1 MRALV
6 LLFALAAPLA
16 FAAEES
22 VRLDAAP
29 IDPRD
34 IASLQA
40 GAKTFVNYCL
50 NCHAA
55 GMMRYHK
62 LLEIG
67 LTEQQI
73 KDNLLFTA
81 DKVGELMNVAMTRRD
96 AKEWLGTVPPDLSV
110 IARARGP
117 DWLYTYLRS
126 FYRDR
131 ESATGWNNMV
141 YERVAMPHVLWMLS
155 GQQAQ
160 VERRFKTME
169 QAENRQAAKNAWKID
184 VPPEQADRTRALRAE
199 RWDRHSRIAVATRI
213 RPSGPRPG
221 QLHDVDV
228 RAQSVGAQAGGLRG
242 PARAPGVAGARVPP
256 LQGVLEGRALKGV
269 PSQGA
274 GAGRPRLFHLQ
285 IIPNR

>member
-1 MRALV
+1 MKAL
-6 LLFALAAPLA
+6 LLLLALASPLA
-16 FAAEES
+16 AAEES

-40 GAKTFVNYCL
+40 GARTFVNYCL
-50 NCHAA
+50 NCHSA
-55 GMMRYHK
+55 GSMRYIK
-62 LLEIG
+62 LEEIG

-81 DKVGELMNVAMTRRD
+81 DKVGELMSFALGRKD

-141 YERVAMPHVLWMLS
+141 YERVAMPHVLWTLS
-155 GQQAQ
+155 GQQVL
-160 VERRFKTME
+160 VESKFKNLE
-169 QAENRQAAKNAWKID
+169 QAEAVGRQQKNAWKIEEKSPKPEKSGS
-184 VPPEQADRTRALRAE
+184 PPELR
-199 RWDRHSRIAVATRI
+199 
-213 RPSGPRPG
+213 RPSWPKR
-221 QLHDVDV
+221 
-228 RAQSVGAQAGGLRG
+228 S
-242 PARAPGVAGARVPP
+242 
-256 LQGVLEGRALKGV
+256 
-269 PSQGA
+269 
-274 GAGRPRLFHLQ
+274 
-285 IIPNR
+285 

>member
-1 MRALV
+1 MQARAAESDRQMRAFV
-6 LLFALAAPLA
+6 LLLALAAPVA

-34 IASLQA
+34 VASLQA
-40 GAKTFVNYCL
+40 GARTFVNYCL
-50 NCHAA
+50 NCHSA

-62 LLEIG
+62 LTEIG

-81 DKVGELMNVAMTRRD
+81 EKVGELMNVAMTRKD

-110 IARARGP
+110 IARARGA

-141 YERVAMPHVLWMLS
+141 YERVAMPHVLWTLS
-155 GQQAQ
+155 GQQVQ
-160 VERRFKTME
+160 VERKFKNLE
-169 QAENRQAAKNAWKID
+169 QAEAIARRQKSAWKID
-184 VPPEQADRTRALRAE
+184 ELTPEQAGKDGERFVLKTIRTEIPGSLSQLEYDLVVRDLVNFMTWMSEPNQLE
-199 RWDRHSRIAVATRI
+199 RKQWGYVVMLVLLVLLVLAYLLYREFWK
-213 RPSGPRPG
+213 
-221 QLHDVDV
+221 DV
-228 RAQSVGAQAGGLRG
+228 
-242 PARAPGVAGARVPP
+242 
-256 LQGVLEGRALKGV
+256 
-269 PSQGA
+269 
-274 GAGRPRLFHLQ
+274 H
-285 IIPNR
+285 